1 MESNVGVTQAINFR
15 QFWQHILRVVLIVML
30 SLGGLFTSSCAKLA
44 KVSDSSVPRLQT
56 LLAEATFDQLI
67 ANLKPFTELQS
78 LRATRV
84 ALRFIEPLAE
94 QRWRDAEAIL
104 VLQRPDKIRLV
115 VQIPV
120 AHSRLAEMVSEANQF
135 KVAVYREAPSFL
147 IGTNDADYSRWREK
161 LGKDRQSALANARPF
176 HFTQTLLMQPLHFG
190 EAGYTYGLEEQLLE
204 ETQTG
209 QDGKRT
215 TRVLQSYYVVTELQE
230 KPNRHASV
238 RRRFWFRR
246 HEQINLARQQLFD
259 EQANLVTEV
268 HYSNYQKLNTERP
281 ELWPSVILVSRPHDG
296 YAARFTFGDENFEV
310 NPELPPTAFTLENK
324 ENLPLTDLDKPLKQ

>member
-1 MESNVGVTQAINFR
+1 MESNVGVTQALNFR
-15 QFWQHILRVVLIVML
+15 QYWQHFLRVVLMIIL
-30 SLGGLFTSSCAKLA
+30 LLGSIFISSCAKLA
-44 KVSDSSVPRLQT
+44 KVSDNSVPRLQAP
-56 LLAEATFDQLI
+56 LAEADFNQLL
-67 ANLKPFTELQS
+67 AQLKPFTELQS
-78 LRATRV
+78 LRTTRV

-135 KVAVYREAPSFL
+135 KVAIYREAPSFL

-176 HFTQTLLMQPLHFG
+176 HFTQTLLMQPVHLG
-190 EAGYTYGLEEQLLE
+190 ETGYTYGLEEQLLE
-204 ETQTG
+204 ETISAP
-209 QDGKRT
+209 DGKKT
-215 TRVLQSYYVVTELQE
+215 MKVLQSYYVVSELQE
-230 KPNRHASV
+230 KPNGPASV
-238 RRRFWFRR
+238 RRRFWFGRTG
-246 HEQINLARQQLFD
+246 QVNLVRQQLFD
-259 EQANLVTEV
+259 DKANLVTEV
-268 HYSNYQKLNTERP
+268 HYSNYQKLNAERT

-296 YAARFTFGDENFEV
+296 YAARFTFGDESFEV

-324 ENLPLTDLDKPLKQ
+324 ENLPLTDLDKPLK

>member
-15 QFWQHILRVVLIVML
+15 QYWQHFLRVVLMVIL
-30 SLGGLFTSSCAKLA
+30 SLGSLFVSSCAKLA
-44 KVSDSSVPRLQT
+44 KVSDSSIPRLQT
-56 LLAEATFDQLI
+56 PLAESNFDQLI
-67 ANLKPFTELQS
+67 TYLKPFTELQS
-78 LRATRV
+78 LRTTRV

-135 KVAVYREAPSFL
+135 KVAIYREAPSFL

-176 HFTQTLLMQPLHFG
+176 HFTQILLMQPLHLT

-204 ETQTG
+204 ETVIAP
-209 QDGKRT
+209 DSKKT
-215 TRVLQSYYVVTELQE
+215 TKVLQSYYVVSELQE
-230 KPNRHASV
+230 NPNGPASV
-238 RRRFWFRR
+238 RRRFWFGRSGK
-246 HEQINLARQQLFD
+246 INLARQQLFD
-259 EQANLVTEV
+259 DKAKLVTEV
-268 HYSNYQKLNTERP
+268 HYSNYQKLSAERT

-296 YAARFTFGDENFEV
+296 YAARFTFGDESFEV

-324 ENLPLTDLDKPLKQ
+324 ENLPLTNLDKPSN